1 MKLVGWIEFKIKTAG
16 AKALAK
22 EIRRKS
28 MENVYT
34 NELRKLVAEFPNR
47 SAWKR
52 GVKEYTD
59 ELLDNLEENAQYY
72 ERLPRNEKE
81 LKEWLLNGAMDWED
95 YSYGGC
101 SLIYDGDI
109 AERLC
114 TPSELKKKDGGR
126 LAPNSQESWL
136 DVQTRALR
144 QASIRIKIKF
154 RLLKNVTD

>member
-1 MKLVGWIEFKIKTAG
+1 
-16 AKALAK
+16 
-22 EIRRKS
+22 

-34 NELRKLVAEFPNR
+34 KELRKLVEKIPNT

-59 ELLDNLEENAQYY
+59 ELLDNLEEKAQRYK
-72 ERLPRNEKE
+72 RLPRNNKE
-81 LKEWLLNGAMDWED
+81 LEEWLLNGAMDWTE
-95 YSYGGC
+95 YSYAGC
-101 SLIYDGDI
+101 SLIYDSQI

-136 DVQTRALR
+136 DTQARALR
-144 QASIRIKIKF
+144 QACSRIKIIIRKT
-154 RLLKNVTD
+154 TD

>member
-1 MKLVGWIEFKIKTAG
+1 
-16 AKALAK
+16 
-22 EIRRKS
+22 

-34 NELRKLVAEFPNR
+34 NELRKLVEEIPNT
-47 SAWKR
+47 SAWKK
-52 GVKEYTD
+52 GVKEYAD
-59 ELLDNLEENAQYY
+59 ELLDNLEEKAQYY

-81 LKEWLLNGAMDWED
+81 LKEWLLNGAMDCKD
-95 YSYGGC
+95 YSYTYC
-101 SLIYDGDI
+101 SIKYDSQI

-144 QASIRIKIKF
+144 DAYCRIWWKF
-154 RLLKNVTD
+154 RLL

>member
-1 MKLVGWIEFKIKTAG
+1 MVE
-16 AKALAK
+16 
-22 EIRRKS
+22 EI
-28 MENVYT
+28 
-34 NELRKLVAEFPNR
+34 PNT

-52 GVKEYTD
+52 GVKEYAY
-59 ELLDNLEENAQYY
+59 ELLDNLEEKAQSY

-114 TPSELKKKDGGR
+114 TPSELKKKDCGR

-136 DVQTRALR
+136 DVQTIALR
-144 QASIRIKIKF
+144 QACIRIKSKF

>member
-1 MKLVGWIEFKIKTAG
+1 
-16 AKALAK
+16 
-22 EIRRKS
+22 

-34 NELRKLVAEFPNR
+34 NELRKLVEEIPNT

-52 GVKEYTD
+52 GVKEYAY
-59 ELLDNLEENAQYY
+59 ELLDNLEEKAQSY
-72 ERLPRNEKE
+72 ERLPKNGME
-81 LKEWLLNGAMDWED
+81 LEEWILNGAISWDD

-136 DVQTRALR
+136 DVQIRALY
-144 QASIRIKIKF
+144 QACIMITRKF
-154 RLLKNVTD
+154 RLLKTLHIDFKGGGGIM

>member
-1 MKLVGWIEFKIKTAG
+1 MEKI
-16 AKALAK
+16 
-22 EIRRKS
+22 
-28 MENVYT
+28 YT
-34 NELRKLVAEFPNR
+34 NELRKLVEEIPNT
-47 SAWKR
+47 SDWKR

-59 ELLDNLEENAQYY
+59 ELLDNLEEKAQSY

-101 SLIYDGDI
+101 SLIYDGQI

-126 LAPNSQESWL
+126 LAPNNQESWL

-144 QASIRIKIKF
+144 QASIRIKSKF
-154 RLLKNVTD
+154 RLL

>member
-1 MKLVGWIEFKIKTAG
+1 MESRGGGNPL
-16 AKALAK
+16 LRNK
-22 EIRRKS
+22 EKS
-28 MENVYT
+28 MENIYT
-34 NELRKLVAEFPNR
+34 NELRKLVEEIPNT

-59 ELLDNLEENAQYY
+59 ELLDILEEKAQYY

-126 LAPNSQESWL
+126 LEPNSQESWL
-136 DVQTRALR
+136 DVQTRALC
-144 QASIRIKIKF
+144 QAHSRIARKF
-154 RLLKNVTD
+154 RLL

>member
-1 MKLVGWIEFKIKTAG
+1 
-16 AKALAK
+16 
-22 EIRRKS
+22 
-28 MENVYT
+28 MENIYT
-34 NELRKLVAEFPNR
+34 NELRKLVEEIPNT

-52 GVKEYTD
+52 GVKEYAY
-59 ELLDNLEENAQYY
+59 ELLDNLEEKAQSY
-72 ERLPRNEKE
+72 ERLPKNGRE
-81 LKEWLLNGAMDWED
+81 LEEWILNGAISWED

-144 QASIRIKIKF
+144 QACIRIKSKF

>member
-1 MKLVGWIEFKIKTAG
+1 
-16 AKALAK
+16 
-22 EIRRKS
+22 

-34 NELRKLVAEFPNR
+34 NELRKLVEEIPNT

-59 ELLDNLEENAQYY
+59 ELLDNLEEKAQYY

-101 SLIYDGDI
+101 SLIYDSQI

-114 TPSELKKKDGGR
+114 TPSELKKKEGGR
-126 LAPNSQESWL
+126 LAPNRREGWL
-136 DVQTRALR
+136 DVQTKALR
-144 QASIRIKIKF
+144 DAYCRIWWEF
-154 RLLKNVTD
+154 RFL

>member
-1 MKLVGWIEFKIKTAG
+1 
-16 AKALAK
+16 
-22 EIRRKS
+22 
-28 MENVYT
+28 MENIYT
-34 NELRKLVAEFPNR
+34 KELRKLVEEIPNT
-47 SAWKR
+47 SAWER

-59 ELLDNLEENAQYY
+59 ELLDNLEEKSQYY

-81 LKEWLLNGAMDWED
+81 LEEWLLNGATSWDE

-126 LAPNSQESWL
+126 IAPSRHDNWFNEQAK
-136 DVQTRALR
+136 ALNY
-144 QASIRIKIKF
+144 AYLRIKDKF
-154 RLLKNVTD
+154 RLLEKPQIDF

>member
-1 MKLVGWIEFKIKTAG
+1 
-16 AKALAK
+16 
-22 EIRRKS
+22 

-34 NELRKLVAEFPNR
+34 NELRKLVEEIPNT

-52 GVKEYTD
+52 GVKEYAY
-59 ELLDNLEENAQYY
+59 ELLDNLEEKAQSY
-72 ERLPRNEKE
+72 ERLPKNGRE
-81 LKEWLLNGAMDWED
+81 LEEWILNGARSWDD

-101 SLIYDGDI
+101 SLIYDRDI

-136 DVQTRALR
+136 DRV
-144 QASIRIKIKF
+144 
-154 RLLKNVTD
+154 

>member
-1 MKLVGWIEFKIKTAG
+1 
-16 AKALAK
+16 
-22 EIRRKS
+22 

-34 NELRKLVAEFPNR
+34 NELRKLVEEIPNT

-59 ELLDNLEENAQYY
+59 ELLDNLEEKAQYY

-126 LAPNSQESWL
+126 LAPNSKESWL
-136 DVQTRALR
+136 DV
-144 QASIRIKIKF
+144 
-154 RLLKNVTD
+154 

>member
-1 MKLVGWIEFKIKTAG
+1 
-16 AKALAK
+16 
-22 EIRRKS
+22 

-34 NELRKLVAEFPNR
+34 KELRERVMESPSR

-52 GVKEYTD
+52 GVKEYAY
-59 ELLDNLEENAQYY
+59 ELLDNLEEKAQSY
-72 ERLPRNEKE
+72 ERLPKNGRE
-81 LKEWLLNGAMDWED
+81 LEEWILNGAISWED

-144 QASIRIKIKF
+144 QACIRIKSKF
-154 RLLKNVTD
+154 RLLKTLHIDFKCGGGII